1 MAFDKRGVQH
11 LKTLAGLVDGRRS
24 RTSSGALLEL
34 SMLEMERQR
43 LTKEVE
49 RAARRGAEIRGQLA
63 EIDRKQ
69 LRLQRFVEKRT
80 AGAAAASAGPA
91 LLPASSPLQ
100 IHTAPADK
108 LKRRQLSY

>member
-24 RTSSGALLEL
+24 RTSSGALLDL

-69 LRLQRFVEKRT
+69 LRLHRFVEKRN
-80 AGAAAASAGPA
+80 AGDAAAPGAAP
-91 LLPASSPLQ
+91 LPASSPMQ

>member
-80 AGAAAASAGPA
+80 ASAAAESGSAP
-91 LLPASSPLQ
+91 LPASSPLQ

>member
-11 LKTLAGLVDGRRS
+11 LKTLAGLVDGRRA

-43 LTKEVE
+43 LVKEMQ
-49 RAARRGAEIRGQLA
+49 RAERRGVEIRGQLA
-63 EIDRKQ
+63 EIDRKG
-69 LRLQRFVEKRT
+69 LRLQRFVEKRSAEAST
-80 AGAAAASAGPA
+80 VLSPGACPAA
-91 LLPASSPLQ
+91 SPLQ
-100 IHTAPADK
+100 IHSAPTDK

>member
-63 EIDRKQ
+63 EIDKKQ
-69 LRLQRFVEKRT
+69 LRLHRFVEKRN
-80 AGAAAASAGPA
+80 AVAAAAPGSA
-91 LLPASSPLQ
+91 LLPASSPMQ

>member
-11 LKTLAGLVDGRRS
+11 LKTLAGLVDGRRA

-43 LTKEVE
+43 LVKEIQ
-49 RAARRGAEIRGQLA
+49 RAERRGVEIQGQLA
-63 EIDRKQ
+63 EIDKKG
-69 LRLQRFVEKRT
+69 LRLQRFVEKRSAEAST
-80 AGAAAASAGPA
+80 LSSPGARPAA
-91 LLPASSPLQ
+91 SPLQ
-100 IHTAPADK
+100 IHSAPKDK

>member
-69 LRLQRFVEKRT
+69 LRLQRFVEKRN
-80 AGAAAASAGPA
+80 AGAAAASDSA
-91 LLPASSPLQ
+91 LLPASSPMQ

-108 LKRRQLSY
+108 LERRQLSY

>member
-69 LRLQRFVEKRT
+69 LRLHRFVEKRN
-80 AGAAAASAGPA
+80 AGAAAAPGSA
-91 LLPASSPLQ
+91 LLPAPSPMQ
-100 IHTAPADK
+100 IHTAPTDK

>member
-11 LKTLAGLVDGRRS
+11 LKTLAGLVDGRRA

-43 LTKEVE
+43 LVKEMQ
-49 RAARRGAEIRGQLA
+49 RAERRGVEIRGQLA
-63 EIDRKQ
+63 EIDRKG
-69 LRLQRFVEKRT
+69 LRLQRFVERR
-80 AGAAAASAGPA
+80 SAEGSS
-91 LLPASSPLQ
+91 ASSAQTHAPAVPLQ
-100 IHTAPADK
+100 IHSAPQDK

>member
-63 EIDRKQ
+63 EIDCKQ

-80 AGAAAASAGPA
+80 AGAAAESSGPA